1 MTASRATSSKRRTRL
16 TAASQPDPD
25 LNGLLA
31 EPRRMKILDWL
42 QEEGSARVRDLSTAF
57 AVSEATI
64 RQDLEKLESDGHI
77 IRQHG
82 GAFLRTVPKQVE
94 TLSLQHMENIEKKRK
109 IGIKAASLVGEGETI
124 ILDAGSTTT
133 EIAHNLLG
141 RSSLTVITNAL
152 NIALMLG
159 AAPGYAVH
167 MPGGQ
172 FKAPTLSLSGDK
184 AADYFQDVFAGKLF
198 LATAGVA
205 LDSGLTY
212 PSFAD
217 LQLKQAMI
225 RAASRVYLVADFD
238 QDQPIVVHPA
248 QHTRC
253 HPFLHHR
260 RRHSRRG
267 RPSVRKPR
275 HRGDHRPIIP
285 APVLVVAR
293 TPLAALTGVGCRFAN
308 NRNQSAGLR
317 FEVFGHSR
325 SQQAFAPRL
334 IACSDIR
341 FYA

>member
-1 MTASRATSSKRRTRL
+1 MTVTKAP
-16 TAASQPDPD
+16 TAGRSARIGLAGQAGAD

-42 QEEGSARVRDLSTAF
+42 QEEGSARVRDLSAAF

-77 IRQHG
+77 TRQHG
-82 GAFLRTVPKQVE
+82 GAFLRTVSRQVE
-94 TLSLQHMENIEKKRK
+94 TMSLQHMENIDKKRK
-109 IGIKAASLVGEGETI
+109 IGVKAASLVGDGETI

-133 EIAHNLLG
+133 EVAHQLLG

-152 NIALMLG
+152 NIALLLG

-172 FKAPTLSLSGDK
+172 FKGPTLSLSGDK
-184 AADYFQDVFAGKLF
+184 AAEYFEDVYAGKLF

-225 RAASRVYLVADFD
+225 RAASRVYLVADSTKINRSSF
-238 QDQPIVVHPA
+238 
-248 QHTRC
+248 TRLGTLDVI
-253 HPFLHHR
+253 HAFITDDGIR
-260 RRHSRRG
+260 DEDARAFEARG
-267 RPSVRKPR
+267 VEV
-275 HRGDHRPIIP
+275 II
-285 APVLVVAR
+285 AR
-293 TPLAALTGVGCRFAN
+293 
-308 NRNQSAGLR
+308 
-317 FEVFGHSR
+317 
-325 SQQAFAPRL
+325 
-334 IACSDIR
+334 
-341 FYA
+341 